1 MVIFAEQKFTEIPV
15 PRICI
20 ENATTVPKMKII
32 MQCNNI
38 LMFLQK
44 NGSQSIFY
52 CISGTEISEELI
64 FKISV
69 PEPSKSVPKMAQ
81 DDFFSKS
88 HENFEK
94 THSSQI
100 LRSWNK
106 VFVKSPILKCECLN
120 YLFKGIAPSFA
131 LKSHQKTQI
140 FELASQNFRKAA

>member
-15 PRICI
+15 PRICV

-44 NGSQSIFY
+44 KWFSVHFLLYFRNRNFRGADFQNFCSGTLKIGSQDGSR
-52 CISGTEISEELI
+52 C
-64 FKISV
+64 
-69 PEPSKSVPKMAQ
+69 
-81 DDFFSKS
+81 FFSKN

-120 YLFKGIAPSFA
+120 YLFKYITSRSPSYQGISMSFPPP
-131 LKSHQKTQI
+131 
-140 FELASQNFRKAA
+140 F

>member
-1 MVIFAEQKFTEIPV
+1 MIFAEQKFTEIPV
-15 PRICI
+15 PRICV

-44 NGSQSIFY
+44 KKGSQSIFY

-64 FKISV
+64 VKISV

-81 DDFFSKS
+81 DDFFSKN

-94 THSSQI
+94 THSSQN
-100 LRSWNK
+100 LRSWHK
-106 VFVKSPILKCECLN
+106 VFIKSPLLM
-120 YLFKGIAPSFA
+120 
-131 LKSHQKTQI
+131 
-140 FELASQNFRKAA
+140 

>member
-32 MQCNNI
+32 MQCINI
-38 LMFLQK
+38 FMFLQK
-44 NGSQSIFY
+44 KYSQSIFY

-81 DDFFSKS
+81 DDFFPKN
-88 HENFEK
+88 H
-94 THSSQI
+94 
-100 LRSWNK
+100 
-106 VFVKSPILKCECLN
+106 
-120 YLFKGIAPSFA
+120 
-131 LKSHQKTQI
+131 
-140 FELASQNFRKAA
+140 